1 MEYIKYLTIILVAI
15 YSMTNNA
22 RSQQV
27 QYQNSSKTYA
37 GMTRATESFS
47 NDKMKMYEIKN
58 KIYANKQIISQLNSA
73 QSSAKI
79 SYLRTEN
86 ENLYKDFFRIQNSI
100 LDRYNSK

>member
-15 YSMTNNA
+15 YSMSNNA

-27 QYQNSSKTYA
+27 QYQNSSKTYS
-37 GMTRATESFS
+37 GMTRATESLS
-47 NDKMKMYEIKN
+47 NDKMKMYEIKS
-58 KIYANKQIISQLNSA
+58 KIYANKQIISQLNSV

-79 SYLRTEN
+79 SCLRTEN